1 MNRFCGSRLLVG
13 CLIVLLSLATSLF
26 SQETTAGLQGTV
38 KDPSGAVVPNAQIV
52 VAGTTLIGDKQ
63 TKTDSSGYY
72 RFANLPPGTYSIT
85 VKAQGFKTV
94 KQEGTDLLVGHL
106 PTVDFTLEVGG
117 TESVVEVSGEAPLV
131 DVTTNTNQ
139 TNVTEDMIS
148 NAPHGLSFQSM
159 IQFAPMARNEPLAG
173 GQMVGGGTG
182 GALPGSSGNGGEV
195 GYSIGGAADSESMYL
210 VEGQDTENIS
220 GGASQANVPF
230 EFIQEVQIKTSGI
243 EAEHG
248 GALGGVI
255 NVIMKKGGN
264 SFHGSGFL
272 TYESDAMDGG
282 NNLLNHNTLRYDPLS
297 APSDGVTSFVDQASQ
312 IYAPKKDTFHFLQ
325 PGFTFGG
332 PVKKDR
338 LWFFLGFAPFGHS
351 LSRTVDFNPAI
362 CQPSCPD
369 APAGSTSPLLQT
381 FKLKSWQYYTTARL
395 DAALTQKVRLFGSWL
410 YQYQRETGASLP
422 SADPVAAE
430 SGSFLN
436 SGYTGYPFGVLTP
449 LGQFAPGIGWSQPNS
464 TYNFGADITL
474 TPKIVSTTRFGYF
487 FTNYHDFGWPTTGA
501 NLSWEFSSC
510 GSVDNAGNLLP
521 PGNATCGNSLQQN
534 GGFTTTPYDQSY
546 TLFNASKHYQFNQ
559 DVAFFKSGWGGTH
572 NFKFGYQLNRLSNV
586 ISQNGNVPLVNMFVG
601 SGGAVDYAPA
611 TVPGN
616 TACAALIAEWG
627 VCSGQYGYAQIE
639 DFATILPK
647 QAIDWNHAL
656 FAQDAWTIGHGL
668 TLNLG
673 IRIEKERLPVPAG
686 LQQPGV
692 VPPASVDFSWSDK
705 IAPRLGAAWGSA
717 NGKMK
722 IFGSY
727 GVVNDVMK
735 LLLAQTSFGAQVF
748 EDCTYA
754 LGPDQ
759 NNTFTNADISAI
771 FVNGRA
777 CPNGGPT
784 TPANFAGGTT
794 PPSLIDAG
802 SGISLIENVNF
813 RPWEPVSKG
822 VKPYRQHEFVVGYA
836 YQIARDWAF
845 EARYDRR
852 RLDHVIEDA
861 SLADPFNFEMY
872 TIVNPGEG
880 VNSTI
885 DGYANYLTS
894 LGSAYGIPNFAFND
908 GSNFGTCPSCPPL
921 PKAVRNYDGLE
932 FRLTKGTSHG
942 WAGSFSYTW
951 SRLWGNYTGLTTTE
965 QTDGGSTGRNSPDT
979 TRAFDE
985 PFYYYTYKGK
995 LNNGPLPTDR
1005 PNTIKGNLYYT
1016 LPWKHMA
1023 TTFGLFQAAYQG
1035 TPLSSFTDLGLAC
1048 CNQPIEATNIFG
1060 RGQWVDVT
1068 QDPTTGDV
1076 TFSQAR
1082 SRRTPWYTQTDFN
1095 LSHAVKLRGE
1105 RQQLMFTATI
1115 LNLFNQ
1121 HSVVS
1126 NWQGFNSIAASS
1138 MMAPFA
1144 IFSGAASYQLLEGG
1158 YDPVAQVNGTG
1169 FIKNSQF
1176 GMPNLWQLSRNI
1188 RLGVSFTF

>member
-1 MNRFCGSRLLVG
+1 MSFRRGIFPISF
-13 CLIVLLSLATSLF
+13 LAVMLFFTTSLF
-26 SQETTAGLQGTV
+26 TQETTAGLQGTV
-38 KDPSGAVVPNAQIV
+38 KDPSGAVVPNAQVV
-52 VAGTTLIGDKQ
+52 VAGTTLVGDKQ
-63 TKTDSSGYY
+63 MKTDSNGYY
-72 RFANLPPGTYSIT
+72 RFANLPPGNYTIT
-85 VKAQGFKTV
+85 VKAEGFKTL
-94 KQEGTDLLVGHL
+94 KKESTELLVGHL
-106 PTVDFTLEVGG
+106 PTLDFMLEVGG
-117 TESVVEVSGEAPLV
+117 TESVIEVSSEAPLV
-131 DVTTNTNQ
+131 DVTTTTNQ
-139 TNVTEDMIS
+139 TNVTEDLIS
-148 NAPHGLSFQSM
+148 NTPHGLSFQSM

-264 SFHGSGFL
+264 DFHGSAFV
-272 TYESDAMDGG
+272 TYESDKMDGTS
-282 NNLLNHNTLRYDPLS
+282 NLINHNTLRYDPLG
-297 APSDGVTSFVDQASQ
+297 APSTTSPFFDQASQ
-312 IYAPKKDTFHFLQ
+312 IYSPKRDAYHFLQ
-325 PGFTFGG
+325 PGFTLGG

-338 LWFFLGFAPFGHS
+338 LWFFVGFAPIAHS
-351 LSRTVDFNPAI
+351 VSRTVDFNPAV
-362 CQPSCPD
+362 CQPGCPD
-369 APAGSTSPLLQT
+369 APAGSTSPFLQA
-381 FKLKSWQYYTTARL
+381 FHLKDRVYYTTARL
-395 DAALTQKVRLFGSWL
+395 DASLTEKVRLFGSWL
-410 YQYQRETGASLP
+410 YQYERETGASLP
-422 SADPVAAE
+422 SADPIAAE
-430 SGSFLN
+430 STFLN
-436 SGYTGYPFGVLTP
+436 SGTVGYPFGILTP
-449 LGQFAPGIGWSQPNS
+449 LGQFAPSHGFSQPNS
-464 TYNFGADITL
+464 TYNFGADMTL
-474 TPKIVSTTRFGYF
+474 TPKIVATTRFGYF

-510 GSVDNAGNLLP
+510 GGVDNAGNP
-521 PGNATCGNSLQQN
+521 FPGACGTVDSLQQN
-534 GGFTTTPYDQSY
+534 GGFTTTPYDSSY
-546 TLFNASKHYQFNQ
+546 TLFNSSKHYQFNQ

-572 NFKFGYQLNRLSNV
+572 NFKLGYQLNRLSNV

-601 SGGAVDYAPA
+601 SGNAADYAPA
-611 TVPGN
+611 TVPGS
-616 TACAALIAEWG
+616 TACAALVAEWG
-627 VCSGQYGYAQIE
+627 VCGGQYGYAQVE

-656 FAQDAWTIGHGL
+656 FVQDAWTVGHGL

-673 IRIEKERLPVPAG
+673 VRVEKERLPVPAG

-692 VPPASVDFSWSDK
+692 VPPASIDFSWTDK

-759 NNTFTNADISAI
+759 NNTFTASDLSAI

-794 PPSLIDAG
+794 PASLIDAG
-802 SGISLIENVNF
+802 TGVSLIENVNF
-813 RPWEPVSKG
+813 RPWEPVAKG
-822 VKPYRQHEFVVGYA
+822 VKPYRQHEFVIGYD
-836 YQIARDWAF
+836 YQIAKDWAF

-861 SLADPFNFEMY
+861 SLADPNNFEMY

-885 DGYANYLTS
+885 DGYADYLTS

-908 GSNFGTCPSCPPL
+908 GSGFGTCPSCPRL
-921 PKAVRNYDGLE
+921 PKAIRNYDGLE
-932 FRLTKGTSHG
+932 FRVMKGTSHG
-942 WAGSFSYTW
+942 WAGMFSYTW
-951 SRLWGNYTGLTTTE
+951 SRLWGNYTGLTTTD

-985 PFYYYTYKGK
+985 PFYYYTYQGK
-995 LNNGPLPTDR
+995 LNSGPLPTDR
-1005 PNTIKGNLYYT
+1005 PNTIKGNIYYE
-1016 LPWKHMA
+1016 LPWKRMT

-1035 TPLSSFTDLGLAC
+1035 SPLSSFTDLGLAC
-1048 CNQPIEATNIFG
+1048 CNEPIEATDIFG
-1060 RGQWVDVT
+1060 RGNWVDVT
-1068 QDPTTGDV
+1068 QDPSTGDV
-1076 TFSQAR
+1076 TFSRPR

-1095 LSHAVKLRGE
+1095 FSHAFKLNGE
-1105 RQQLMFTATI
+1105 RQRFTFSATV
-1115 LNLFNQ
+1115 LNVFNQ
-1121 HSVVS
+1121 HSPVS
-1126 NWQGFNSIAASS
+1126 YWQGFNSIAAATPA
-1138 MMAPFA
+1138 APNQ
-1144 IFSGAASYQLLEGG
+1144 IFQGAASYQLLEGG
-1158 YDPVAQVNGTG
+1158 YDPTAQINGTG
-1169 FIKNSQF
+1169 FVKNSQF
-1176 GMPNLWQLSRNI
+1176 GLPNLWQLSRNI
-1188 RLGVSFTF
+1188 RLGVTYTF